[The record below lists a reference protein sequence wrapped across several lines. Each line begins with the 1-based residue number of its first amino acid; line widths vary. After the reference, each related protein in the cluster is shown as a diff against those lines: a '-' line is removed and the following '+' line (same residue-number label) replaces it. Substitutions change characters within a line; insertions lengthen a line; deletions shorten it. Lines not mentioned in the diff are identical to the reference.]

1 MEDILEKDIR
11 KLCYLLIFL
20 SFLSFFLF
28 SCSQNTVGKF
38 ETEGS
43 IANYENSMVTGTSD
57 PAAVTLFLVN
67 DIVNSYR
74 FNLNDFEKKSHTSAI
89 MFALD
94 QAKNGQTVSWHNKKR
109 LSHGKVRIMISKFNK
124 KGEFCRVFD
133 SYIFLNGAKRGTT
146 NTACKNLENNSWVF
160 LK

>member
-1 MEDILEKDIR
+1 MEHISANSIR
-11 KLCYLLIFL
+11 KICYLLIFL
-20 SFLSFFLF
+20 SFFLL
-28 SCSQNTVGKF
+28 SCSQNNVGKF

-43 IANYENSMVTGTSD
+43 IADFENSMVSVTSD
-57 PAAVTLFLVN
+57 PAAITLFLAN
-67 DIVNSYR
+67 NIINFYK
-74 FNLNDFEKKSHTSAI
+74 FNLNYFEKKSHITAI

-109 LSHGKVRIMISKFNK
+109 LAHGKVRVMLSKFNK
-124 KGEFCRVFD
+124 KGEFCRIFD
-133 SYIFLNGAKRGTT
+133 SFIFLNGAKRGTT

>member
-1 MEDILEKDIR
+1 MEVILVKDIR
-11 KLCYLLIFL
+11 KISYLTI
-20 SFLSFFLF
+20 FLSFFLL
-28 SCSQNTVGKF
+28 SCSQNNVGNF

-43 IANYENSMVTGTSD
+43 IANYEKSMVMGASD
-57 PAAVTLFLVN
+57 DPSAVTFLLVN
-67 DIVNSYR
+67 DIINFYR
-74 FNLNDFEKKSHTSAI
+74 FNLNDFEKKSHTTAI

-109 LSHGKVRIMISKFNK
+109 LAHGKVRVMLSKFNK
-124 KGEFCRVFD
+124 NGKFCRVFD

-160 LK
+160 FK

>member
-1 MEDILEKDIR
+1 MEDILEKNIR
-11 KLCYLLIFL
+11 KICYLTI
-20 SFLSFFLF
+20 FLSFFLL
-28 SCSQNTVGKF
+28 SCSQNNVGKF

-43 IANYENSMVTGTSD
+43 IANYENSMVMGTSD
-57 PAAVTLFLVN
+57 PAAVTLFLFN
-67 DIVNSYR
+67 DIVNFYR
-74 FNLNDFEKKSHTSAI
+74 FNLNDFEKKTHTTAI

-109 LSHGKVRIMISKFNK
+109 FSHGKVRVMLSKFNK

-133 SYIFLNGAKRGTT
+133 SYIFLNGAERGTT

-160 LK
+160 FK

>member
-1 MEDILEKDIR
+1 MEDIGVKHIR
-11 KLCYLLIFL
+11 KISYLTI
-20 SFLSFFLF
+20 FLSFFLL
-28 SCSQNTVGKF
+28 SCSQDTVGNF

-67 DIVNSYR
+67 DIINFYR
-74 FNLNDFEKKSHTSAI
+74 FNLNDFEKKSHTTAI

-94 QAKNGQTVSWHNKKR
+94 QTKNGQTVSWHNKKR
-109 LSHGKVRIMISKFNK
+109 LAHGKVRILLSKFNK
-124 KGEFCRVFD
+124 NGEFCRVID
-133 SYIFLNGAKRGTT
+133 SYIFLNGAERGTT
-146 NTACKNLENNSWVF
+146 NTACKNLKNNSWVF